1 MEEKTH
7 ANTDAKLDIR
17 TVNYGKSSAPE
28 LKPHDNVV
36 NVRELQAACNILTT
50 GTGTDPAAKRGA
62 EALRDILLATAHAPY
77 VPELQKE
84 VLTPVKRLRLP
95 KDRQGITHKFRV
107 DNIRCYIIVNVY
119 PDTKLPG
126 ELFIH
131 IDKGNYVPGKPEG
144 AMLSGFAD
152 SWGILFSLALQYGI
166 PLKDLVYK
174 FKHAKFPPYGMTDS
188 RAQELKFADSVIDY
202 IVRWMEMRFLKG
214 PQRRVVAHCEPCN
227 VDFYSLDESIKHDK
241 ENIEK
246 HRTADAQRRYN
257 SGATNG
263 KS

>member
-36 NVRELQAACNILTT
+36 NVREIQAACNILTA
-50 GTGTDPAAKRGA
+50 GADLGAKRGA
-62 EALRDILLATAHAPY
+62 ETLKDILLATAHAPY
-77 VPELQKE
+77 KPEVEKE

-131 IDKGNYVPGKPEG
+131 IDKGSYVPGKPEG

-202 IVRWMEMRFLKG
+202 IVRWMEMRFLSKE
-214 PQRRVVAHCEPCN
+214 QKRVVAHCASCN
-227 VDFYSLDESIKHDK
+227 EDFYSLDDSSKHDK
-241 ENIEK
+241 DNIEK
-246 HRTADAQRRYN
+246 HRNADSQRRFN
-257 SGATNG
+257 PGANNG
-263 KS
+263 QS